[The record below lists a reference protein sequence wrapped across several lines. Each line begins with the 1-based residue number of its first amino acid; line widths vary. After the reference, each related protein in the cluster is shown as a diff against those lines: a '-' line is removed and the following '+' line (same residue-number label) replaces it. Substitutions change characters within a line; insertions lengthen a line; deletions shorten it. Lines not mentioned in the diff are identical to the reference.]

1 MTLTTLD
8 VPVAT
13 ALVDNDGTIADRNER
28 FERMFPH
35 VDRIPTEGAWGD
47 VFTLDHGDCV
57 VEWDNG
63 TWVVS
68 HTAVDNGRVMSL
80 VPVPRQKNVLG
91 DMFDRVDTILQR
103 LDILQAG
110 ADHQCTR
117 IEDAVRGTKD
127 VADQVY
133 QINASTDKG
142 RQASKNGIAEAE
154 DGRRAVRSVVRRTGH
169 VQDFVQA
176 LDGGMRDLRRQL
188 DDIDRIIHSI
198 TQISHQ
204 THILAL
210 NAAIEAARAG
220 DEGRGFAVVAEE
232 IRKLAGSSREA
243 ADQIVRITGDLTG
256 HVGGML
262 GQMATGSRDVKEAQ
276 DAASEALGSLEA
288 IVETNKAID
297 ESVEEIESLTDKQML
312 GVRAILADIDD
323 VAATAEQSTEN
334 LERLRDLVDQL
345 RTVGHA

>member
-1 MTLTTLD
+1 MNVTMID
-8 VPVAT
+8 VPAAT
-13 ALVDNDGTIADRNER
+13 ALVDDDGTVVQRNAR
-28 FERMFPH
+28 FNRLFPTIK
-35 VDRIPTEGAWGD
+35 DLPTDGAWTD
-47 VFTLDHGDCV
+47 VYTLDHGDRLI
-57 VEWDNG
+57 EWDG
-63 TWVVS
+63 GHWIVS
-68 HTAVDNGRVMSL
+68 FEAQEAGRMLVL
-80 VPVPRQKNVLG
+80 VPVPMQQPSLKA
-91 DMFDRVDTILQR
+91 MFDRVDTILQR
-103 LDILQAG
+103 LDVLQAG
-110 ADHQCTR
+110 AEHQCTR
-117 IEDAVRGTKD
+117 VEDAVRGTKD

-169 VQDFVQA
+169 VQEFVHE
-176 LDGGMRDLRRQL
+176 LDAGMRGLRTQL

-243 ADQIVRITGDLTG
+243 ADQIVRITGELTG
-256 HVGGML
+256 HLGSMI
-262 GQMATGSRDVKEAQ
+262 GQMGTGSRDVKEAR

-312 GVRAILADIDD
+312 GVRAILADVDD
-323 VAATAEQSTEN
+323 VAATAEQANEN
-334 LERLRDLVDQL
+334 LERLRELVEQL
-345 RTVGHA
+345 RTVGDA